1 MPTGCCQ
8 SVRVAQSQALPG
20 IPLDAVDFF
29 AELEYNNERPWWTA
43 QQDRW
48 KRSVRDPVQA
58 LCDGL
63 AGEFGAAKLFRPH
76 RDVRF
81 SSDKSPYK
89 VHQGAVVATSP
100 GVGLYVQVSRHGLMT
115 GAGWYASTPAQVS
128 AFRAAVLDDD
138 SGTELAAI
146 VARLVDGGVVIDG
159 DRLTSAPRGI
169 ASDHPRIALLR
180 HRTLRASR
188 DHGTLDWL
196 EGAAVVDHVRRDW
209 QDYAPLLAWFGA
221 RLDEDVPGVG

>member
-1 MPTGCCQ
+1 M
-8 SVRVAQSQALPG
+8 AQTQALPG

-29 AELEYNNERPWWTA
+29 TELEYNNERPWWTA

-48 KRSVRDPVQA
+48 KRSVRDPMQA

-63 AGEFGAAKLFRPH
+63 SDEFGAAKLFRPH

-89 VHQGAVVATSP
+89 VHQGAVVGTSP

-115 GAGWYASTPAQVS
+115 GAGWYQSTPAQVA
-128 AFRAAVLDDD
+128 AFREAVVDDD
-138 SGTELAAI
+138 SGAELEAI
-146 VARLVDGGVVIDG
+146 VARLVDAGVAIGGDQ
-159 DRLTSAPRGI
+159 LTSAPRGI

-188 DHGTLDWL
+188 DQGTPDWL
-196 EGAAVVDHVRRDW
+196 EEAAVIDHVRQDW
-209 QDYAPLLAWFGA
+209 RDYAPLIAWFGA
-221 RLDEDVPGVG
+221 HLDVDASDVG